1 MSFVRPRPLVGATA
15 AGLVAIAGLAAT
27 SGTSQA
33 AKPTTVD
40 VQILSFND
48 FHGNLEPPTGSSGRL
63 TVDYTLGASGSAPT
77 PVTKDV
83 GGVEYLATHLAQA
96 REGHANSLTVAAGD
110 LIGASPLLSAAFHDE
125 PTIESMNKLKLDVS
139 AVGNHEFDEGYK
151 ELQRMQSGGCIAD
164 GDGENNQNS
173 CADHKFKGADFE
185 YLAANV
191 KYAGTN
197 KTILPPYAVES
208 FKGGVKIGFIGMT
221 LRDTPSIV
229 TASGVAGLEFTDEV
243 ATANKY
249 AKQLQKQGVNA
260 IIVLIHQG
268 GAPGQ
273 QTWIG
278 PDNKPYTVAPTYD
291 AACAKGAQLD
301 PTSPIIPIAKGLDP
315 SIDMVI
321 SGHTHQPYVCNI
333 PDRNGQQRLVT
344 SASSFGRLFTETNL
358 VYDTRADDIVRSS
371 VKGSNMLVT
380 RDVPK
385 DPKQTALI
393 KTYNDLVDPIKNKE
407 LGTITADVTR
417 VGNPAGE
424 TALGDLIADAQLADP
439 SVVTGGVKPLV
450 AFMNPGGI
458 RADLTYAKDPNNE
471 KDADG
476 RVLYGEA
483 FTVQPFNNYLVSMDL
498 KGSDIYALLTQQ
510 VTGVQHRTVGEEDP
524 ADLEGLHLHDDAH
537 RSGGWERGAQRDA
550 HRQGGDLP
558 DRREQLPL
566 RRWGQLRGVQERH
579 QQVLRWPRHRRLR
592 ELPADGVAVHPGGA
606 DPDLGQQLV
615 TKQRRGM
622 PGAQHRAYPAVSC
635 CRVRAVRPRR
645 RRRAHAG
652 GRRRSGSRRCG
663 SSRSTPRAHC
673 RAWPAAAGRARPRC
687 GCRRSSR
694 SPRPP
699 AAAGPG

>member
-1 MSFVRPRPLVGATA
+1 M
-15 AGLVAIAGLAAT
+15 
-27 SGTSQA
+27 
-33 AKPTTVD
+33 
-40 VQILSFND
+40 
-48 FHGNLEPPTGSSGRL
+48 
-63 TVDYTLGASGSAPT
+63 
-77 PVTKDV
+77 
-83 GGVEYLATHLAQA
+83 
-96 REGHANSLTVAAGD
+96 
-110 LIGASPLLSAAFHDE
+110 
-125 PTIESMNKLKLDVS
+125 
-139 AVGNHEFDEGYK
+139 
-151 ELQRMQSGGCIAD
+151 
-164 GDGENNQNS
+164 
-173 CADHKFKGADFE
+173 
-185 YLAANV
+185 
-191 KYAGTN
+191 
-197 KTILPPYAVES
+197 ES

-510 VTGVQHRTVGEEDP
+510 VTGVQHRLTAKKTLQISKGFTYTMTPTGPVDGSVALNGTPIDK
-524 ADLEGLHLHDDAH
+524 AATYRIVANNFLSD
-537 RSGGWERGAQRDA
+537 
-550 HRQGGDLP
+550 GGDNFAAFKNGTNKYFGGLDIDGFANYLP
-558 DRREQLPL
+558 TVSPY
-566 RRWGQLRGVQERH
+566 
-579 QQVLRWPRHRRLR
+579 
-592 ELPADGVAVHPGGA
+592 
-606 DPDLGQQLV
+606 
-615 TKQRRGM
+615 T
-622 PGAQHRAYPAVSC
+622 PAVPT
-635 CRVRAVRPRR
+635 RI
-645 RRRAHAG
+645 
-652 GRRRSGSRRCG
+652 SGSN
-663 SSRSTPRAHC
+663 
-673 RAWPAAAGRARPRC
+673 
-687 GCRRSSR
+687 
-694 SPRPP
+694 
-699 AAAGPG
+699 